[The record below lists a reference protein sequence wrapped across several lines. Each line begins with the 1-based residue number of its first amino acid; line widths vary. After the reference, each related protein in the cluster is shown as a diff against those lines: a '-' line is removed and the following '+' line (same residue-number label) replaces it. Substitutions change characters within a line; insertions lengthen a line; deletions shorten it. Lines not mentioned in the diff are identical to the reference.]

1 MRAKDAF
8 SSQARFGSKADM
20 CSALGDVRFVPRA
33 DIDARGQLQ
42 YITRHN
48 VQRVAMRHPI
58 SKAIAAT
65 ATGFLL
71 LAAVSAA
78 AVPTVRH
85 IASGWW
91 NNPEKLVALPE
102 NPQVHYESGASEQAR
117 TVARLLPTAIA
128 RVEAIHGRRFAHP
141 VAVGVYVTPEAFVA
155 ANGLGDRRAVGMHF
169 LGRVMLSPVLFSTQR
184 ERLPAMLTHEL
195 SHAHLRSWISEL
207 TFIRLPNWFKEGLA
221 VMVSGGGGAEGVS
234 EVQARDAIR
243 HGDHIAIQSTGSLL
257 NLAGIKFEQAPENP
271 NTSFRILMAYRQAG
285 LFVTFL
291 HDTNP
296 DGFARMMDAI
306 LDGYPFAE
314 AVMTGYETDLHKL
327 WSRFVLA
334 TEN

>member
-1 MRAKDAF
+1 
-8 SSQARFGSKADM
+8 
-20 CSALGDVRFVPRA
+20 LG
-33 DIDARGQLQ
+33 
-42 YITRHN
+42 N
-48 VQRVAMRHPI
+48 VHRLAMRHPI
-58 SKAIAAT
+58 SKTIAAT
-65 ATGFLL
+65 TMAVVI

-78 AVPTVRH
+78 AVPTVRN

-155 ANGLGDRRAVGMHF
+155 ANGLGDRGAVGMHF
-169 LGRVMLSPVLFSTQR
+169 LGRVMLSPVLFSAQR
-184 ERLPAMLTHEL
+184 QRLPAMLTHEL

-243 HGDHIAIQSTGSLL
+243 RGDHIAIQSTGSLL
-257 NLAGIKFEQAPENP
+257 NLAAIEFEQPPENP

-296 DGFARMMDAI
+296 YGFARMMNAI

-327 WSRFVLA
+327 WSRFVQA
-334 TEN
+334 NEN